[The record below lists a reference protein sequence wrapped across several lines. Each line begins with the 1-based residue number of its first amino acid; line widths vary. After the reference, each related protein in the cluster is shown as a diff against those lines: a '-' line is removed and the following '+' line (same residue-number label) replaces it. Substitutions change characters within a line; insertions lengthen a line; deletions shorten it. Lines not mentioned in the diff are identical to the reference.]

1 MAEDTKLRVGVIG
14 CGGIAQMMHL
24 PFLAKNDR
32 LFELAALCD
41 LSPRVLAAL
50 GKRYGVPP
58 ERRFH
63 RYEDLLA
70 LDIDAVLVTSGG
82 DHTPQ
87 VLAALEAG
95 KHVLVEKPLCYT
107 LADADALAALAT
119 ASGRTL
125 MVGYM
130 KRFDPGYRH
139 AQERITA
146 MGELRYAQ
154 INTLHPEEDDF
165 LSIHE
170 LIPASDVPA
179 AALEAARAQEQ
190 RKLREAV
197 GDIPANLQ
205 AEYSDVL
212 LGSMVH
218 DINAMRGL
226 LGEPERVLFAEH
238 WPAGEKPGGIIT
250 TLQYPGA
257 LRVVYTWIFLPGLRD
272 YFQEIALMSAS
283 SRMRVQF
290 PSPYLRNFP
299 TPVVFQHMQA
309 GAAVEERVVV
319 SYEEAFEQELLAFHA
334 AAIGGAPVLNGAEDA
349 RADMRVLQQILAA
362 LNPPGLGGEAA
373 RTHSRSGTQP
383 REVSQ

>member
-1 MAEDTKLRVGVIG
+1 MAEVKKLRVGVIG

-24 PFLAKNDR
+24 PFLAKHDR
-32 LFELAALCD
+32 LFEMASLCD

-50 GKRYGVPP
+50 GERYGVPP
-58 ERRFH
+58 EQRFQQ
-63 RYEDLLA
+63 YEDLLA
-70 LDIDAVLVTSGG
+70 QDLDAVLVTSGG

-87 VLAALEAG
+87 VTAALSAG
-95 KHVLVEKPLCYT
+95 KHVFVEKPLCYT
-107 LADADALAALAT
+107 LADTDAMAALASEKNL
-119 ASGRTL
+119 AL

-139 AQERITA
+139 AQERIAA

-165 LSIHE
+165 LSIHG

-179 AALEAARAQEQ
+179 DALEAARAHELG
-190 RKLREAV
+190 KLRQAV
-197 GDIPANLQ
+197 GHIPAYLQ

-238 WPAGEKPGGIIT
+238 WPAGEKPGGITATI
-250 TLQYPGA
+250 QYPGT

-283 SRMRVQF
+283 SRVRIQF

-299 TPVVFQHMQA
+299 TPVIVQHMQA
-309 GAAVEERVVV
+309 GAAVEERVIV
-319 SYEEAFEQELLAFHA
+319 SYEEAFEQELLAFHDCA
-334 AAIGGAPVLNGAEDA
+334 VTGAPPLTGAADA
-349 RADMRVLQQILAA
+349 RADMLVLQQILAA

-373 RTHSRSGTQP
+373 RSRAEGQ
-383 REVSQ
+383 R

>member
-1 MAEDTKLRVGVIG
+1 MAEVKKLRVGVIG

-24 PFLAKNDR
+24 PFLAKHDR
-32 LFELAALCD
+32 LFELASLCD
-41 LSPRVLAAL
+41 LSPRVLAAM
-50 GKRYGVPP
+50 GKRYSVPP
-58 ERRFH
+58 EQRFQ

-70 LDIDAVLVTSGG
+70 QDLDAVLVTSGG

-87 VLAALEAG
+87 VTAALRAG
-95 KHVLVEKPLCYT
+95 KHVFVEKPLCYT
-107 LADADALAALAT
+107 LADADAMAALADEKRL
-119 ASGRTL
+119 AL

-139 AQERITA
+139 AQERIAA
-146 MGELRYAQ
+146 MGELRYVQ

-165 LSIHE
+165 LSIHG
-170 LIPASDVPA
+170 LIAAGDVPA
-179 AALEAARAQEQ
+179 AALESACAQEQ
-190 RKLREAV
+190 QKLREAV
-197 GDIPANLQ
+197 GDIPAYLQ

-226 LGEPERVLFAEH
+226 LSEPERVLFAEH
-238 WPAGEKPGGIIT
+238 WPAGEKPGGITATI
-250 TLQYPGA
+250 QYPGA

-283 SRMRVQF
+283 TRVRIQF

-299 TPVVFQHMQA
+299 TPVIVQHMQS
-309 GAAVEERVVV
+309 GAAVEERVIV
-319 SYEEAFEQELLAFHA
+319 SYEEAFEQELLAFHDCVVT
-334 AAIGGAPVLNGAEDA
+334 GAPPLTGAADA
-349 RADMRVLQQILAA
+349 RADMRVLQQIVAA

-373 RTHSRSGTQP
+373 RSREEGE
-383 REVSQ
+383 R